1 MSSHSLV
8 TDTHIMIPRHVIDAH
23 AQRSKYD
30 KDTFVL
36 LRRILTTSVNI
47 SIPLSDIV
55 VQPSEHPHLTSAPR
69 LFACPITKYSPYST
83 DGLIL
88 VLTSPGNG
96 WPLRMASTAMF
107 RCSHRLWFHG
117 LLPRNLGSSYSTRCP
132 FSFSALERW
141 CIRHT
146 YVHSLLLLLKLCQSS
161 IRGRRSRWNV
171 PPGVVALI

>member
-47 SIPLSDIV
+47 SIPLSGIV

-69 LFACPITKYSPYST
+69 LFACPFTKSTPYST

-88 VLTSPGNG
+88 VLTSPGKWMAPYG
-96 WPLRMASTAMF
+96 WQALPCFAARTVSLVPAEESGKLIFNAMPVQLLSTKKVVYQAHVCAFFTAASEA
-107 RCSHRLWFHG
+107 
-117 LLPRNLGSSYSTRCP
+117 LPVNPR
-132 FSFSALERW
+132 
-141 CIRHT
+141 
-146 YVHSLLLLLKLCQSS
+146 
-161 IRGRRSRWNV
+161 
-171 PPGVVALI
+171 

>member
-1 MSSHSLV
+1 LV
-8 TDTHIMIPRHVIDAH
+8 TDTHITIPRHVIDAH

-83 DGLIL
+83 DGLTL
-88 VLTSPGNG
+88 VLTSPGK
-96 WPLRMASTAMF
+96 WMAPTDGKH
-107 RCSHRLWFHG
+107 CH
-117 LLPRNLGSSYSTRCP
+117 
-132 FSFSALERW
+132 
-141 CIRHT
+141 
-146 YVHSLLLLLKLCQSS
+146 VSLLAPSLVPWPPAEEFGKLIFNAMPVQLLSTKK
-161 IRGRRSRWNV
+161 
-171 PPGVVALI
+171 VVYQAHVCAFFTAASEALPVINPR